1 MGASLKKRKQF
12 KLPDEN
18 EGNVDWVLGDWLEN
32 IVATDRT
39 QKVCVHSLRNTC
51 TLFIILMNISNLLI
65 AVGVHVASSTAAG
78 VVLLLLF
85 SSAVGACLVKHT
97 LRHVQHSSTNSIRF
111 ECSRR
116 LLNKCGSTC

>member
-39 QKVCVHSLRNTC
+39 QKVCAFVCICIPPHRVHLTYA
-51 TLFIILMNISNLLI
+51 L
-65 AVGVHVASSTAAG
+65 
-78 VVLLLLF
+78 
-85 SSAVGACLVKHT
+85 
-97 LRHVQHSSTNSIRF
+97 
-111 ECSRR
+111 
-116 LLNKCGSTC
+116 